1 MRFKFFITSMVLL
14 AYALIVSS
22 QVREISVIS
31 DAKKKGT
38 NQSTRLVLTI
48 PSSKRL
54 SDNKVEEY
62 VLYRDIIRKYSW
74 YEGVGTPISQET
86 ANHLPFYYKLSMKNN
101 HGHWQHIEAMHQNEM
116 TSNHS
121 LNTYV
126 LDKRND
132 NDNNCKEWIDK
143 LKTVA
148 QWFITS
154 DLSGNEV
161 VEERAYTSKGD
172 LVYSFMPIKN
182 EDGRITGSYND
193 AWGLPADMREDD
205 TTTYGSVVCIT
216 YDSCGRDSIVDFLDG
231 QGLRKYNSNGV
242 DQQRFLYDN
251 QDRIVLITSHNMVGD
266 YTIDNWGNC
275 GNKYEYDDV
284 NNKYSIIRVDK
295 ELKPMRMPS
304 KRADATRTFIKCD
317 IRKDRWG
324 RDVEAVMLDEEGKFS
339 QTSSGI
345 HRIVYDYDNKG
356 NLVSSKY
363 YDINGQLINIRI
375 SNEKL

>member
-1 MRFKFFITSMVLL
+1 MVLL

-161 VEERAYTSKGD
+161 VEERGAVHGLVGQVRTRVD
-172 LVYSFMPIKN
+172 LRVHAERRAVDDDVVFADVVGRNLLILNRVRSLIAAH
-182 EDGRITGSYND
+182 EDGFKPERPKT
-193 AWGLPADMREDD
+193 
-205 TTTYGSVVCIT
+205 
-216 YDSCGRDSIVDFLDG
+216 IVDCL
-231 QGLRKYNSNGV
+231 
-242 DQQRFLYDN
+242 
-251 QDRIVLITSHNMVGD
+251 
-266 YTIDNWGNC
+266 
-275 GNKYEYDDV
+275 
-284 NNKYSIIRVDK
+284 
-295 ELKPMRMPS
+295 
-304 KRADATRTFIKCD
+304 
-317 IRKDRWG
+317 
-324 RDVEAVMLDEEGKFS
+324 
-339 QTSSGI
+339 
-345 HRIVYDYDNKG
+345 
-356 NLVSSKY
+356 
-363 YDINGQLINIRI
+363 
-375 SNEKL
+375 